1 MLKNTRG
8 AINPLAASESLAS
21 AAVVIPNKPKPFP
34 LMLGGQAPVLAQA
47 LSFLSARDATA
58 ISLSSPTLNGVV
70 KSPSFNALWLRHIQR
85 DCPGL
90 VTQKPSQ
97 QAYYRLYQDQALS
110 FLLLPSHK
118 IKDYDYSPIEQAA
131 NDFKNSTL
139 KQRAD
144 HLTQWNKNLG
154 LHQLENANLKNIGL
168 QGLTELT
175 PEVMQRLI
183 EINQKTPIKRLRISG
198 CYLPQLPEVL
208 INFLKDCT
216 QLQGLRL
223 HDNKLQSL
231 PETLLQFCTEVEELN
246 LGSNQLQSLPE
257 ALLKF
262 CTRLKKLDLSN
273 NQLQSL
279 PEALLKFCTRLKWLG
294 LDNNQLQSL
303 PEALLKFC
311 TEVEDLNL
319 GYNQLQS
326 LPETLLKFCTQLT
339 WLVLSDNQLQSL
351 PETLLE
357 TCIQL
362 EGLYLHSNHLMDI
375 TQDDFSHLPVSYLD
389 IDSQTPFAASSSS
402 TPSSSDSSSEEK
414 TADNEEEDQ
423 PAQKKMRL
431 KR

>member
-231 PETLLQFCTEVEELN
+231 PETLLQFCTRLKK
-246 LGSNQLQSLPE
+246 LDLSNNELQSLPE
-257 ALLKF
+257 TLLQF